1 MSVTIRDIAQKSNV
15 SIATV
20 SRVLNNSANVSGE
33 TRIKVEKA
41 IRELHYTPP
50 ALKRNF
56 LRESTDTIG
65 LLLPDIKNIF
75 YPTIIRGIEEEL
87 EKNDYNFFLCI
98 TDENIDKEKKYLNTL
113 LKKGVEGIVFLGT
126 RPTEV
131 TSEHVVNL
139 SQRMP
144 VLIIND
150 YIIGSNVYSVMTDE
164 VDGAYKAIRYLIDL
178 GHTKIAFINGDVE
191 FTTYRYKFRGYEH
204 ALLDNKVP
212 VRDEYIIKETPY
224 EIGGYRGAK
233 KLLALQDPPTAIFT
247 ASDQIAVG
255 VIRAISEEGYS
266 IPDDFSLVG
275 FSDIP
280 LAAELC
286 PPLTTVNQFPYK
298 TGKLAASI
306 IMKLIRNEELE
317 QRKII
322 LETHLSIRKSC
333 QSIV

>member
-1 MSVTIRDIAQKSNV
+1 MSVTIRDIAKKSRV

-33 TRIKVEKA
+33 TRIRVEKA
-41 IRELHYTPP
+41 IRELNYTPP
-50 ALKRNF
+50 VLKKNF
-56 LRESTDTIG
+56 PRESTDTIG
-65 LLLPDIKNIF
+65 LLMPDIKNSF
-75 YPTIIRGIEEEL
+75 YPAVIQGIEEEL

-98 TDENIDKEKKYLNTL
+98 TDENIEKEKKYLSTL

-126 RPTEV
+126 RPTEE

-164 VDGAYKAIRYLIDL
+164 VDGAYKAIQYLLDL
-178 GHTKIAFINGDVE
+178 GHTRIAFINGDVE

-204 ALLDNKVP
+204 ALRDHNVA
-212 VRDEYIIKETPY
+212 VREDYLIKATPY
-224 EIGGYRGAK
+224 EIGGYWGVK
-233 KLLALQDPPTAIFT
+233 QVLALPEPPTAIFT
-247 ASDQIAVG
+247 ANDQMAVG
-255 VIRAISEEGYS
+255 VVRAISEAGYA

-280 LAAELC
+280 LAAELY

-298 TGKLAASI
+298 TGKLAATI
-306 IMKLIRNEELE
+306 IMQLIRREELE
-317 QRKII
+317 QRKFI
-322 LETHLSIRKSC
+322 LETHLSVRNSC
-333 QSIV
+333 RSIS

>member
-41 IRELHYTPP
+41 VRALNYTPP

-56 LRESTDTIG
+56 PRERTDTIG
-65 LLLPDIKNIF
+65 LLMPDIKNIF
-75 YPTIIRGIEEEL
+75 YSAVIMGIEEEL

-178 GHTKIAFINGDVE
+178 GHSKIAFINGDVE

-204 ALLDNKVP
+204 ALRDNKIP
-212 VRDEYIIKETPY
+212 AREEYLIKETPY
-224 EIGGYRGAK
+224 EVGGYRGAK

-255 VIRAISEEGYS
+255 VIQAIYEEGYS
-266 IPDDFSLVG
+266 IPEDFSLIG

-280 LAAELC
+280 LAAELY

-306 IMKLIRNEELE
+306 IMRLIRNEELE

-333 QSIV
+333 QSI

>member
-1 MSVTIRDIAQKSNV
+1 MAVTIRDIAQKSHV

-20 SRVLNNSANVSGE
+20 SRVLNNSAHVSGE

-41 IRELHYTPP
+41 ISALNYTTP
-50 ALKRNF
+50 AAKRNF
-56 LRESTDTIG
+56 PMERSDTIG

-75 YPTIIRGIEEEL
+75 YPAIIQGLEEEL

-98 TDENIDKEKKYLNTL
+98 SDENIEKEKKYLNTL
-113 LKKGVEGIVFLGT
+113 LKKGVAGIVFLGT
-126 RPTEV
+126 RPTEE

-164 VDGAYKAIRYLIDL
+164 VDGAYKAMRYFMDL
-178 GHTKIAFINGDVE
+178 GHTKIAFINGDAK

-204 ALLDNKVP
+204 ALRDNNIP
-212 VRDEYIIKETPY
+212 VREEYIIQETPY
-224 EIGGYRGAK
+224 EVGGYRGAQ
-233 KLLALQDPPTAIFT
+233 KLLALKNPPTAIFT
-247 ASDQIAVG
+247 ASDQMAIG
-255 VIRAISEEGYS
+255 VIRAIYEQGYA
-266 IPDDFSLVG
+266 IPEDFSLIG

-280 LAAELC
+280 LAAEFY

-298 TGKLAASI
+298 TGKLAAGI
-306 IMKLIRNEELE
+306 IMQLIRNEALE

-333 QSIV
+333 QAIG

>member
-56 LRESTDTIG
+56 PRESTDTIG

-75 YPTIIRGIEEEL
+75 YPAVIRGIEEEL

-126 RPTEV
+126 RPTEE

-164 VDGAYKAIRYLIDL
+164 VDGAYKANRYLIDL

-204 ALLDNKVP
+204 ALLDNNVP

-233 KLLALQDPPTAIFT
+233 KLLAFKDPPTAIFT

-255 VIRAISEEGYS
+255 VIQAIYEEGYS
-266 IPDDFSLVG
+266 IPDDFSLIG

-280 LAAELC
+280 LAAELY

-333 QSIV
+333 KSIM